1 MKQMYLK
8 CMAVLLLSVITIT
21 AYAQQK
27 VTGTVTEKSGSPIPG
42 VSVTEKG
49 SKNGT
54 STNADGKFSIT
65 VKPGATLVF
74 SSIGLSSKEVNV
86 GNSANHNVVLQDD
99 ENKLNEVVVT
109 ALGIKRE
116 KKSLGYAMQEIKG
129 ESLVEAREPNLVN
142 ALSGKVAGLQITRSS
157 SGPAGSSKI
166 TLRGNNSLTG
176 DNQPLI
182 VVDGVPMENF
192 TGAKNN
198 DFSNPGLDMGNGL
211 ADINPED
218 IESMSVLKGPSA
230 SALYGSRA
238 GNGVILITTKS
249 GKAQTGLGI
258 TVTSSLGIESILTG
272 PDLQSSFGQGENS
285 IFKNISNGSWGPKI
299 EGQMVTKWNAEQAP
313 LQSFDNIGNYFQNGI
328 SLNNGISFQQQFKG
342 TSVYTSLNRAD
353 DKSIIPGVKL
363 TKTNLTARAV
373 SKFGKDDRWTTDTKV
388 QYSNTNAENRPLLGS
403 RSENAFAAIYNL
415 PRSIDIRDFSDA
427 KRADGTMLW
436 YGGGNQIN
444 PYWARQYNL
453 NQDIRDRFLM
463 NGSLKYQ
470 FNNWLTAEVKGGADL
485 YTTNTEAKVYGGS
498 PIVSTGRYSTGK
510 NTFQETNFSTL
521 ITAKQDNLFSKF
533 GGVLTLG
540 GNLMSSKRSGI
551 SASSGEF
558 VVPDFFSLNNGV
570 NNPTVNEDFS
580 RKKINSIYGSGQLN
594 WDQYL
599 FLDVTFRNDWT
610 STLNNNNR
618 SYFYPSVSTSFVFS
632 DMITKAGGTL
642 PSWMSY
648 GKLRASYAEV
658 GNDLGAYQ
666 LYNTYVISKDPNGNT
681 VASRDKVLNDPNV
694 RSELIKA
701 FEVGAEMRFFD
712 SKFGFDIAYY
722 KSNATR
728 QLLEIGL
735 DPLSGYQKKRVNAG
749 DIQNTGFE
757 AMVDARVMSNQDGL
771 NWNMLLNFSR
781 NNNTVKALTPD
792 ISEYGLGGY
801 DDVFVLAVTNQK
813 FGEIY
818 GSKYLRVEDAASP
831 FNGQLILDADGLP
844 QRGAQKTRLGNQQ
857 ANALLGFTNSFA
869 YKGFGLSFLV
879 DARFGGQIFSGTNAA
894 MQENGTSAVT
904 APNGLRENMVVNGV
918 ILNGS
923 GQYVQN
929 STAVT
934 PERYW
939 AKVHSYGNLGIG
951 EENIY
956 NATNIRLRN
965 VQLNYSFPAKFLAKT
980 PLQRAKIGVSC
991 NNVWLISGDMN
1002 GVDPESVY
1010 ATGSNATGFENF
1022 SAPTT
1027 RTFLF
1032 NLTLGF

>member
-27 VTGTVTEKSGSPIPG
+27 VTGTVTEKSGLPIPG

-65 VKPGATLVF
+65 VKAGATLVF
-74 SSIGLSSKEVNV
+74 SSVGLSSKEVNV
-86 GNSANHNVVLQDD
+86 GNTTNINVVLQDD

-116 KKSLGYAMQEIKG
+116 KKSLGYAMQELKG

-182 VVDGVPMENF
+182 VVDGIPMENF

-249 GKAQTGLGI
+249 GKAQNGLGI

-272 PDLQSSFGQGENS
+272 PDLQNSFGQGENS
-285 IFKNISNGSWGPKI
+285 IYKNISNGSWGPKI
-299 EGQMVTKWNAEQAP
+299 EGQMVTKWNGEQVP
-313 LQSFDNIGNYFQNGI
+313 LQSYDNIGNYFQNGI

-342 TSVYTSLNRAD
+342 TSIYTSLNRAD
-353 DKSIIPGVKL
+353 DRSIIPGVKL
-363 TKTNLTARAV
+363 TRTNMTARAV

-388 QYSNTNAENRPLLGS
+388 QYSNTNAENRPILGS
-403 RSENAFAAIYNL
+403 RSENAFSAIYNL
-415 PRSIDIRDFSDA
+415 PRSIDIRDFSA
-427 KRADGTMLW
+427 ATKEDGSMLW

-470 FNNWLTAEVKGGADL
+470 FNNWLTAEVKGGADM
-485 YTTNTEAKVYGGS
+485 YTTNTENKVYGGS

-510 NTFQETNFSTL
+510 NVFSETNFSTL
-521 ITAKQDNLFSKF
+521 ITAKQDNLFSKV
-533 GGVLTLG
+533 GGVITLG

-551 SASSGEF
+551 SANSGEL
-558 VVPDFFSLNNGV
+558 VVPNFFSLNNGV
-570 NNPTVNEDFS
+570 NRATIEEDFN
-580 RKKINSIYGSGQLN
+580 RKKINSVYGSGQLN

-599 FLDVTFRNDWT
+599 FLDLTFRNDWT

-618 SYFYPSVSTSFVFS
+618 SYFYPSISTSFVFS
-632 DMITKAGGTL
+632 DMITKTGGTL

-648 GKLRASYAEV
+648 GKVRASYAEV

-666 LYNTYVISKDPNGNT
+666 LYNTYTISKDPNGNT
-681 VASRDKVLNDPNV
+681 TASRDKILNDPNV
-694 RSELIKA
+694 KSELIKA

-728 QLLEIGL
+728 QLLTIGM
-735 DPLSGYQKKRVNAG
+735 DPLSGYEKRRVNAG

-757 AMVDARVMSNQDGL
+757 AMVDAKMMSNQDGL
-771 NWNMLLNFSR
+771 NWNMMLNFSR
-781 NNNTVKALTPD
+781 NNNTIKALTPELK
-792 ISEYGLGGY
+792 EYGLGGF
-801 DDVFVLAVTNQK
+801 DDVYVLAVTGQK

-818 GSKYLRVEDAASP
+818 GSKYLRVEDASSP

-844 QRGAQKTRLGNQQ
+844 QRGLQKTRLGNQQ
-857 ANALLGFTNSFA
+857 ATALLGFTNSFA

-894 MQENGTSAVT
+894 MQENGTAAIT

-923 GQYVQN
+923 QYVQN
-929 STAVT
+929 SIPVT

-956 NATNIRLRN
+956 DATNIRLRN
-965 VQLNYSFPAKFLAKT
+965 VQLNYSIPTKFLSKT
-980 PLQRAKIGVSC
+980 PIQRAKIGISC

>member
-1 MKQMYLK
+1 MKQMYLR
-8 CMAVLLLSVITIT
+8 CMAVLLLNVITIA

-27 VTGTVTEKSGSPIPG
+27 VTGTVTEKSGQPIPG

-49 SKNGT
+49 TKNGT
-54 STNADGKFSIT
+54 STNGEGKFNIS
-65 VKPGATLVF
+65 VKSGAVLVF
-74 SSIGLSSKEVNV
+74 SSIGLTTKEVSV
-86 GNSANHNVVLQDD
+86 GTSATLNVVLQDE

-116 KKSLGYAMQEIKG
+116 KKSLGYAMQELKG

-176 DNQPLI
+176 ENQPLI
-182 VVDGVPMENF
+182 VVDGVPMDNF

-198 DFSNPGLDMGNGL
+198 DFSNPSLDMGNGL

-218 IESMSVLKGPSA
+218 IESMSVLKGPTA

-249 GKAQTGLGI
+249 GKAQTGVGI
-258 TVTSSLGIESILTG
+258 TVTSSLGVESIATG
-272 PDLQSSFGQGENS
+272 PNLQNSFGQGANS
-285 IFKNISNGSWGPKI
+285 LYEKISNGSWGPKI
-299 EGQMVTKWNAEQAP
+299 EGQLVTKWNGEQAP
-313 LQSFDNIGNYFQNGI
+313 LQSFDNIGNYFQTGI
-328 SLNNGISFQQQFKG
+328 SLNNGISFQQQYKG
-342 TSVYTSLNRAD
+342 TSIYTSLNRTD

-363 TKTNLTARAV
+363 TRTNLTARAV

-388 QYSNTNAENRPLLGS
+388 QYINSNAENRPLLGS

-415 PRSIDIRDFSDA
+415 PRSMDIRDFSAA
-427 KRADGTMLW
+427 KKADGNMLW

-453 NQDIRDRFLM
+453 NQDVRDRFLM

-470 FNNWLTAEVKGGADL
+470 FNNWLTAEVKGGADM
-485 YTTNTEAKVYGGS
+485 YTTNTETKVYGGS
-498 PIVSTGRYSTGK
+498 PIVTTGRYGAGK
-510 NTFQETNFSTL
+510 NVFTETNFSTL
-521 ITAKQDNLFSKF
+521 ITAKQDNLFSKV
-533 GGVLTLG
+533 GGAMTLG
-540 GNLMSSKRSGI
+540 GNLMSSKATGL
-551 SASSGEF
+551 AANSGEL

-570 NNPTVNEDFS
+570 NRATIEEEFNT
-580 RKKINSIYGSGQLN
+580 KKINSVYGSGQLN

-610 STLNNNNR
+610 STLNNSNR
-618 SYFYPSVSTSFVFS
+618 SYFYPSVSTSLVFS
-632 DMITKAGGTL
+632 DMITKTGGTL
-642 PSWMSY
+642 PSWVSY
-648 GKLRASYAEV
+648 GKVRASYAEV
-658 GNDLGAYQ
+658 GNDLGAYK
-666 LYNTYVISKDPNGNT
+666 LYNTYTIGKDPNGNT
-681 VASRDKVLNDPNV
+681 TASRGKVLNDPNV
-694 RSELIKA
+694 KSELIKA

-728 QLLEIGL
+728 QLLEISM
-735 DPLSGYQKKRVNAG
+735 DPLSGYEKRRVNAG

-757 AMVDARVMSNQDGL
+757 AMLDAKMMSNQNGL

-781 NNNTVKALTPD
+781 NNNTVKEITPD
-792 ISEYGLGGY
+792 VREYQLGGY
-801 DDVFVLAVTNQK
+801 DDVYVLAVTNK
-813 FGEIY
+813 KYGEIY

-844 QRGAQKTRLGNQQ
+844 QRGVQKTRLGNQQ
-857 ANALLGFTNSFA
+857 ANALLGLTNSFA

-894 MQENGTSAVT
+894 MQENGTAAVT
-904 APNGLRENMVVNGV
+904 APNGLRENMVVGGV

-929 STAVT
+929 SIAVT

-956 NATNIRLRN
+956 DATNIRLRN
-965 VQLNYSFPAKFLAKT
+965 VQLNYSIPAKFLSKT
-980 PLQRAKIGVSC
+980 PIQRAKIGVSC

-1002 GVDPESVY
+1002 GIDPESVY
-1010 ATGSNATGFENF
+1010 ATRGNATGFENF

>member
-27 VTGTVTEKSGSPIPG
+27 VTGTVTEKSGQPIPG

-54 STNADGKFSIT
+54 STNADGKFSIS
-65 VKPGATLVF
+65 VKKGATLVF
-74 SSIGLSSKEVNV
+74 SSVGLGTKEVNV
-86 GNSANHNVVLQDD
+86 GNNASLGNVVLEDD
-99 ENKLNEVVVT
+99 ANALNEVVVT

-116 KKSLGYAMQEIKG
+116 KKSLGYAMQELKG
-129 ESLVEAREPNLVN
+129 ETLVDAREPNLVN

-157 SGPAGSSKI
+157 SGPTGSSKI

-176 DNQPLI
+176 ENQPLI
-182 VVDGVPMENF
+182 VVDGVPMDNF

-198 DFSNPGLDMGNGL
+198 DFSNPSLDMGSGL

-218 IESMSVLKGPSA
+218 IESMSVLKGPTA

-249 GKAQTGLGI
+249 GKAQAGLGI
-258 TVTSSLGIESILTG
+258 TVTSSLGIESVFTG
-272 PDLQSSFGQGENS
+272 PNLQNSFGQGENS
-285 IFKNISNGSWGPKI
+285 IYKNISNASWGPHI
-299 EGQMVTKWNAEQAP
+299 EGQLVTKWNGEQVP

-328 SLNNGISFQQQFKG
+328 SLNNGISFQQQYKG
-342 TSVYTSLNRAD
+342 TSIYTSLNRAD
-353 DKSIIPGVKL
+353 DKSVIPGVKL
-363 TKTNLTARAV
+363 TRTNLTARAV

-388 QYSNTNAENRPLLGS
+388 QYINSNAENRPLLGS

-415 PRSIDIRDFSDA
+415 PRSMDIRDFSAA
-427 KRADGTMLW
+427 KKADGNMLW

-470 FNNWLTAEVKGGADL
+470 FNNWLTAEVKGGADM
-485 YTTNTEAKVYGGS
+485 YTTNTETKVYGGS
-498 PIVSTGRYSTGK
+498 PIVSTGRYGAGK
-510 NTFQETNFSTL
+510 NVFTETNFSTL
-521 ITAKQDNLFSKF
+521 ITAKQDNLFSKV
-533 GGVLTLG
+533 GGAMTLG
-540 GNLMSSKRSGI
+540 GNLMSSKASGL
-551 SASSGEF
+551 AANSGEL

-570 NNPTVNEDFS
+570 NRATIEEDF
-580 RKKINSIYGSGQLN
+580 RTKKINSVYGSGQLN

-610 STLNNNNR
+610 TTLNSNNR

-632 DMITKAGGTL
+632 DMITKTGGTL

-648 GKLRASYAEV
+648 GKVRASYAEV
-658 GNDLGAYQ
+658 GNDLDAYK
-666 LYNTYVISKDPNGNT
+666 LYNTYTISKDPNGNT
-681 VASRDKVLNDPNV
+681 TASRNKVLNDPNV
-694 RSELIKA
+694 KSELIKA

-728 QLLEIGL
+728 QLLEISM
-735 DPLSGYQKKRVNAG
+735 DPLSGYEKRRVNAG

-757 AMVDARVMSNQDGL
+757 AMLDARMMSNQNGL

-781 NNNTVKALTPD
+781 NNNTVKEITPD
-792 ISEYGLGGY
+792 VREYQLGGY
-801 DDVFVLAVTNQK
+801 DDVYVLAVTNQK
-813 FGEIY
+813 YGEIY
-818 GSKYLRVEDAASP
+818 GSKYLRVEDASSP

-857 ANALLGFTNSFA
+857 ANALLGLTNSFA

-894 MQENGTSAVT
+894 MQENGTAAIT
-904 APNGLRENMVVNGV
+904 APNGLREQMVVGGV
-918 ILNGS
+918 ILNG

-929 STAVT
+929 SIPVT

-956 NATNIRLRN
+956 SATNIRLRN
-965 VQLNYSFPAKFLAKT
+965 VQLNYTIPTKFLSKT
-980 PLQRAKIGVSC
+980 PIQRAKIGVSC

-1002 GVDPESVY
+1002 GIDPESVY
-1010 ATGSNATGFENF
+1010 ATKGNATGFENF